1 MSRAIRIC
9 VWGIGAMG
17 AGVIKALSS
26 KKGIEITTVIARGDK
41 VGRRVDQL
49 VELLNPFG
57 LIVQSEEE
65 GLSQTNADVAILCTD
80 SFVKTSK
87 DKVLACIERKMNVIS
102 IAEEMS
108 YPSAADKE
116 IADLIHRKAKEYG
129 VTVLGTGINPGFMMD
144 ALVIALTSVCTNV
157 EKIEVSR
164 VNSLSP
170 FGKSVMHEQGVGI
183 SVAQFYQRQKEGTLA
198 GHVGFDQS
206 LAMMS
211 EAFHTDFDKI
221 EIKNRPIVST
231 INRVAPHAT
240 VDAGDVAGCDMVA
253 TAFVN
258 DYPFITLK
266 HPQQVEPQS
275 EGISTGDY
283 ITIVGTPPVSMVIT
297 PEVDGGIGTIAMA
310 INSIPAVINA
320 KPGLKTMLDLP
331 LPRAILGD
339 MRLYLEEELC

>member
-1 MSRAIRIC
+1 MSRSIRVC

-17 AGVIKALSS
+17 VGVIKALSM
-26 KKGIEITTVIARGDK
+26 KKGVEITTVIARGDK
-41 VGRRVDQL
+41 VGRRVDQI
-49 VELLNPFG
+49 VELLNPCG
-57 LIVQSEEE
+57 LIIQNEEE

-87 DKVLACIERKMNVIS
+87 DKILACIERRMNVIS

-108 YPSAADKE
+108 YPSAADKD

-206 LAMMS
+206 MAMMS
-211 EAFHTDFDKI
+211 EAFHTDFDKV
-221 EIKNRPIVST
+221 EIKR
-231 INRVAPHAT
+231 
-240 VDAGDVAGCDMVA
+240 
-253 TAFVN
+253 
-258 DYPFITLK
+258 
-266 HPQQVEPQS
+266 S
-275 EGISTGDY
+275 EERRGW
-283 ITIVGTPPVSMVIT
+283 
-297 PEVDGGIGTIAMA
+297 
-310 INSIPAVINA
+310 
-320 KPGLKTMLDLP
+320 
-331 LPRAILGD
+331 
-339 MRLYLEEELC
+339 

>member
-1 MSRAIRIC
+1 MSRSIRVC

-17 AGVIKALSS
+17 AGVIKALSV
-26 KKGIEITTVIARGDK
+26 KKGVEITTVIARGDK
-41 VGRRVDQL
+41 VGKRVDEL
-49 VELLNPFG
+49 VELLNPMPLIIQDEADG
-57 LIVQSEEE
+57 LKSA
-65 GLSQTNADVAILCTD
+65 NADVAILCTD

-87 DKVLACIERKMNVIS
+87 DKILACIEKRMNVIS

-108 YPSAADKE
+108 YPFAADRE
-116 IADLIHRKAKEYG
+116 ISELIHRKAKENN

-144 ALVIALTSVCTNV
+144 ALVIALTSVCTSV
-157 EKIEVSR
+157 EQIEVSR

-198 GHVGFDQS
+198 GHIGFDQS
-206 LAMMS
+206 MAMMS

-221 EIKNRPIVST
+221 EIKNRPIVSS

-253 TAFVN
+253 TAYVN
-258 DYPFITLK
+258 EYPFITLK

-275 EGISTGDY
+275 EGITTGDY

-310 INSIPAVINA
+310 VNSIPAVINS
-320 KPGLKTMLDLP
+320 KPGIKTMLDLP

-339 MRLYLEEELC
+339 MRLYLEEELW